1 MKKHELEERLIKE
14 SLSGNAESFGDLV
27 RHYERFVFNIAFS
40 YMTNYDDAFD
50 VAQDSFVKAWQR
62 LSSFKGVSAFST
74 WLYRI
79 TVNTAKD
86 ALSERNRREKDS
98 EIDERI
104 PSELETPEE
113 KMLREES
120 ARQLK
125 KALDTL
131 DPDMREILVLR
142 EFEEMSYAEI
152 SRCLNIEEGT
162 VKSRLSRARERLRE
176 ILREQNPEN
185 FVKTVKEKERRGN

>member
-14 SLSGNAESFGDLV
+14 SLSGNAESFGELV

-98 EIDERI
+98 EIDERV